1 LELGEFHADHLH
13 RGLRDFGQVH
23 SVWKMNHR
31 APVNLRVVDLNS
43 VLMVVMKVCLNQD
56 VQGDQK
62 SQQNPDVMIRDLM
75 NQDAKMDDRLM
86 DDQKMIH
93 QMMDDRNYLV
103 DLNFRD
109 ALPCAYSLISIEIY
123 FA

>member
-56 VQGDQK
+56 VQG
-62 SQQNPDVMIRDLM
+62 V
-75 NQDAKMDDRLM
+75 
-86 DDQKMIH
+86 
-93 QMMDDRNYLV
+93 RNYLV